1 MFSIHILR
9 HTFAA
14 QCIESGMWPKTLQMI
29 LGYSN
34 IGITMNQYV
43 HVTDDE
49 KEVQNIEKVLKII

>member
-1 MFSIHILR
+1 M
-9 HTFAA
+9 
-14 QCIESGMWPKTLQMI
+14 QMI